1 MDNSEIIK
9 EAVRLLSE
17 ISKELGENPVKI
29 VKEKARELGIKVP
42 EYITYIATKDL
53 GIIKQGEKITFD
65 RDDKTLLDG
74 KIYIFTLN
82 FDDEKLTTYGIYNS
96 SDNSFIINNQ
106 GDGLEIDEYMEI
118 IGRFKEGI
126 RNFKI

>member
-17 ISKELGENPVKI
+17 ISKELGENPIKI
-29 VKEKARELGIKVP
+29 VKETARKLGIKVP
-42 EYITYIATKDL
+42 EYITYTATKDL
-53 GIIKQGEKITFD
+53 GIIKQGDKITFD

-82 FDDEKLTTYGIYNS
+82 FDDGKLTTYGIYNS

-106 GDGLEIDEYMEI
+106 GDGLEIDEYIEI

-126 RNFKI
+126 RDL